1 MNFEEISKKVK
12 KFSKDTM
19 VEVQKMNEVRQLNGK
34 VNEEKRYLNKLYL
47 EMGKKLYDKYK
58 DADTAP
64 EGFEAEFR
72 KITERYSVM
81 DLLQDEIRQVKGVVL
96 CPCCNMEVAATERFC
111 SNCGNRMP
119 EPVKIE
125 GKEDGEVIDS
135 ADGEN
140 KEADTEETA
149 ETVVDVE
156 AEDVT
161 ESSVQ
166 EETAETVVDVEAE
179 DVTESSVQEETA
191 EEECDAEAV
200 EEEVA
205 EAKSDAK
212 ADVTEKIVE
221 ESDAARPEE
230 EVTEE
235 VPGEDAGAATEEALE
250 GAEETSEE
258 IPAEAEAAAEEL
270 KETVQTDKTDE
281 VAAEAD
287 EAAAAKASEK
297 PKEE

>member
-19 VEVQKMNEVRQLNGK
+19 VEVQKMNEVRQLNSK

-135 ADGEN
+135 VDG
-140 KEADTEETA
+140 KEANTEEAA

-166 EETAETVVDVEAE
+166 EDT
-179 DVTESSVQEETA
+179 SKEEG
-191 EEECDAEAV
+191 DAEAV
-200 EEEVA
+200 EEAA
-205 EAKSDAK
+205 EAESDAK

-221 ESDAARPEE
+221 ESDAARSE

-235 VPGEDAGAATEEALE
+235 VPGAAAEAATEEALE
-250 GAEETSEE
+250 EAEETPAE
-258 IPAEAEAAAEEL
+258 IPAEAEAAAEES
-270 KETVQTDKTDE
+270 KETVQEDKTDE

>member
-1 MNFEEISKKVK
+1 MMNFEEISKKVK

-161 ESSVQ
+161 ESSVH
-166 EETAETVVDVEAE
+166 E
-179 DVTESSVQEETA
+179 DTA

-200 EEEVA
+200 EEEAA

-235 VPGEDAGAATEEALE
+235 VPGEDAGVATEEALE

-270 KETVQTDKTDE
+270 KETVQADKTDE

>member
-1 MNFEEISKKVK
+1 MMNFEEISKKVK

-19 VEVQKMNEVRQLNGK
+19 VEVQKMNEVRQLNSK

-47 EMGKKLYDKYK
+47 AMGKKLYDKYK

-135 ADGEN
+135 VDG
-140 KEADTEETA
+140 KEANTEEAA

-166 EETAETVVDVEAE
+166 EDT
-179 DVTESSVQEETA
+179 SKEEG
-191 EEECDAEAV
+191 DAEAV
-200 EEEVA
+200 EEAA
-205 EAKSDAK
+205 EAESDAK

-221 ESDAARPEE
+221 ESDAARSE

-235 VPGEDAGAATEEALE
+235 VPGAAAEVATEEALE
-250 GAEETSEE
+250 EAEETPAE
-258 IPAEAEAAAEEL
+258 IPAEAEAAAEES
-270 KETVQTDKTDE
+270 KETVQADKTDE

>member
-19 VEVQKMNEVRQLNGK
+19 VEVQKMNEVRQLNSK

-119 EPVKIE
+119 EPVKID

-135 ADGEN
+135 VDG
-140 KEADTEETA
+140 KEANTEEAA

-166 EETAETVVDVEAE
+166 EDT
-179 DVTESSVQEETA
+179 SKEEG
-191 EEECDAEAV
+191 DAEAV
-200 EEEVA
+200 EEAA
-205 EAKSDAK
+205 EAESDAK

-221 ESDAARPEE
+221 ESDAARSE

-235 VPGEDAGAATEEALE
+235 VPGAAAEAATEEALE
-250 GAEETSEE
+250 EAEETPAE
-258 IPAEAEAAAEEL
+258 IPAEAEAAAEES
-270 KETVQTDKTDE
+270 KETVQADKTDE

>member
-1 MNFEEISKKVK
+1 MMNFEEISKKVK

-140 KEADTEETA
+140 KETDTEETP

-166 EETAETVVDVEAE
+166 ED
-179 DVTESSVQEETA
+179 TA

-200 EEEVA
+200 EEEAA

-270 KETVQTDKTDE
+270 KETVQADKTDE

>member
-1 MNFEEISKKVK
+1 MMNFEEISKKVK

-19 VEVQKMNEVRQLNGK
+19 VEVQKMNEVRQLNSK

-135 ADGEN
+135 VDG
-140 KEADTEETA
+140 KEANTEEAA

-166 EETAETVVDVEAE
+166 EDT
-179 DVTESSVQEETA
+179 SKEEG
-191 EEECDAEAV
+191 DAEAV
-200 EEEVA
+200 EEAA
-205 EAKSDAK
+205 EAESDAK

-221 ESDAARPEE
+221 ESDAARSE

-235 VPGEDAGAATEEALE
+235 VPGADAGAATEEALE
-250 GAEETSEE
+250 EAEETPAE
-258 IPAEAEAAAEEL
+258 IPAEAEAAAEES
-270 KETVQTDKTDE
+270 KETVQADKTDE

>member
-1 MNFEEISKKVK
+1 MMNFEEISKKVK

-19 VEVQKMNEVRQLNGK
+19 VEVQKMNEVRQLNSK

-135 ADGEN
+135 VDG
-140 KEADTEETA
+140 KEADTEEAA

-166 EETAETVVDVEAE
+166 EDT
-179 DVTESSVQEETA
+179 S
-191 EEECDAEAV
+191 EEEGDAEAV
-200 EEEVA
+200 EEAA
-205 EAKSDAK
+205 EAESDAK
-212 ADVTEKIVE
+212 ADVTE
-221 ESDAARPEE
+221 
-230 EVTEE
+230 E
-235 VPGEDAGAATEEALE
+235 VPGAEAGAATEEALE
-250 GAEETSEE
+250 EAEETAEE
-258 IPAEAEAAAEEL
+258 IPAEAAAEES
-270 KETVQTDKTDE
+270 KETVQADKTDE

>member
-1 MNFEEISKKVK
+1 MMNFEEISKKVK

-19 VEVQKMNEVRQLNGK
+19 VEVQKMNEVRQLNSK

-119 EPVKIE
+119 EPIKIE

-135 ADGEN
+135 VDG
-140 KEADTEETA
+140 KEANTEEAA

-166 EETAETVVDVEAE
+166 EDT
-179 DVTESSVQEETA
+179 SKEEG
-191 EEECDAEAV
+191 DAEAV
-200 EEEVA
+200 EEAA
-205 EAKSDAK
+205 EAESDAK
-212 ADVTEKIVE
+212 ADMTEKIVE
-221 ESDAARPEE
+221 ESDAARSE

-235 VPGEDAGAATEEALE
+235 VPGADAGAATEEALE
-250 GAEETSEE
+250 EAEETPAE
-258 IPAEAEAAAEEL
+258 IPAEAEAAAEES
-270 KETVQTDKTDE
+270 KETVQADKTDE

>member
-19 VEVQKMNEVRQLNGK
+19 VEVQKMNEVRQLNSK

-135 ADGEN
+135 VDG
-140 KEADTEETA
+140 KEANTEEAA

-166 EETAETVVDVEAE
+166 EDT
-179 DVTESSVQEETA
+179 SKEEG
-191 EEECDAEAV
+191 DAEAV
-200 EEEVA
+200 EEAA
-205 EAKSDAK
+205 EAESDAK

-221 ESDAARPEE
+221 ESDAARSE

-235 VPGEDAGAATEEALE
+235 VPGAAAEAATEEALE
-250 GAEETSEE
+250 EAEETPAE
-258 IPAEAEAAAEEL
+258 IPAEAEAAAEES
-270 KETVQTDKTDE
+270 KETVQADKTDE

>member
-19 VEVQKMNEVRQLNGK
+19 VEVQKMNEVRQLNSK

-135 ADGEN
+135 VDG
-140 KEADTEETA
+140 KEANTEEAA

-166 EETAETVVDVEAE
+166 EDT
-179 DVTESSVQEETA
+179 SKEEG
-191 EEECDAEAV
+191 DAEAV
-200 EEEVA
+200 EEAA
-205 EAKSDAK
+205 EAESDAK

-221 ESDAARPEE
+221 ESDAARSE

-235 VPGEDAGAATEEALE
+235 VPGADAGAATEEALE
-250 GAEETSEE
+250 EAEETTEE
-258 IPAEAEAAAEEL
+258 IPAEAEAAAEES
-270 KETVQTDKTDE
+270 KETIQADKTDE

>member
-1 MNFEEISKKVK
+1 MMNFEEISKKVK

-19 VEVQKMNEVRQLNGK
+19 VEVQKMNEVRQLNSK

-135 ADGEN
+135 VDG
-140 KEADTEETA
+140 KEANTEEAA

-166 EETAETVVDVEAE
+166 EDT
-179 DVTESSVQEETA
+179 SKEEG
-191 EEECDAEAV
+191 DAEAV
-200 EEEVA
+200 EEAA
-205 EAKSDAK
+205 EAESDAK

-221 ESDAARPEE
+221 ESDAARSE

-235 VPGEDAGAATEEALE
+235 VPGAAAGAATEEALE
-250 GAEETSEE
+250 EAEETTEE
-258 IPAEAEAAAEEL
+258 IPAEAEAAAEES
-270 KETVQTDKTDE
+270 KETVQADKTDE

>member
-1 MNFEEISKKVK
+1 MMNFEEISKKVK

-161 ESSVQ
+161 ESSVH
-166 EETAETVVDVEAE
+166 E
-179 DVTESSVQEETA
+179 DTA

-200 EEEVA
+200 EEEAA

-270 KETVQTDKTDE
+270 KETVQADKTDE

>member
-1 MNFEEISKKVK
+1 MMNFEEISKKVK

-19 VEVQKMNEVRQLNGK
+19 VEVQKMNEVRQLNSK

-96 CPCCNMEVAATERFC
+96 CPCCNMEVAATERFF

-119 EPVKIE
+119 EPIKIE

-135 ADGEN
+135 VDG
-140 KEADTEETA
+140 KEANTEEAA

-166 EETAETVVDVEAE
+166 EDT
-179 DVTESSVQEETA
+179 SKEEG
-191 EEECDAEAV
+191 DAEAV
-200 EEEVA
+200 EEAA
-205 EAKSDAK
+205 EAESDAK
-212 ADVTEKIVE
+212 ADVTEEIVE

-230 EVTEE
+230 VAEE
-235 VPGEDAGAATEEALE
+235 VPGADAGAATEEALE
-250 GAEETSEE
+250 EAEETPAE
-258 IPAEAEAAAEEL
+258 IPAEAEAAAEES
-270 KETVQTDKTDE
+270 KETIQADKTDE

>member
-19 VEVQKMNEVRQLNGK
+19 VEVQKMNEVRQLNSK

-125 GKEDGEVIDS
+125 GKEDGEVNDS
-135 ADGEN
+135 VDG
-140 KEADTEETA
+140 KEANTEEAA

-166 EETAETVVDVEAE
+166 EDT
-179 DVTESSVQEETA
+179 SKEEG
-191 EEECDAEAV
+191 DAEAV
-200 EEEVA
+200 EEAA
-205 EAKSDAK
+205 EAESDAK

-221 ESDAARPEE
+221 ESDAARSE

-235 VPGEDAGAATEEALE
+235 VPGADAGAATEEALE
-250 GAEETSEE
+250 EAEETTEE
-258 IPAEAEAAAEEL
+258 IPAEAEAAAEES
-270 KETVQTDKTDE
+270 KETVQADKTDE

>member
-1 MNFEEISKKVK
+1 MMNFEEISKKVK

-19 VEVQKMNEVRQLNGK
+19 VEVQKMNEVRQLNSK

-119 EPVKIE
+119 EPIKIE

-135 ADGEN
+135 VDG
-140 KEADTEETA
+140 KEANTEEAA

-166 EETAETVVDVEAE
+166 EDT
-179 DVTESSVQEETA
+179 SKEEG
-191 EEECDAEAV
+191 DAEAV
-200 EEEVA
+200 EEAA
-205 EAKSDAK
+205 EAESDAK

-230 EVTEE
+230 VTEE
-235 VPGEDAGAATEEALE
+235 VPGADAGGATEEVLE
-250 GAEETSEE
+250 EAEETPEE
-258 IPAEAEAAAEEL
+258 IPAEAEAAAEES
-270 KETVQTDKTDE
+270 KETVQADKTDE

>member
-1 MNFEEISKKVK
+1 MMNFEEISKKVK

-166 EETAETVVDVEAE
+166 ED
-179 DVTESSVQEETA
+179 TA

-200 EEEVA
+200 EEEAA

-221 ESDAARPEE
+221 ESDAARPEK

-258 IPAEAEAAAEEL
+258 IPAEAAAEEL
-270 KETVQTDKTDE
+270 KETVQADKTDE

>member
-19 VEVQKMNEVRQLNGK
+19 VEVQKMNEVRQLNSK

-119 EPVKIE
+119 EPIKIE

-135 ADGEN
+135 VDG
-140 KEADTEETA
+140 KEANTEEAA

-166 EETAETVVDVEAE
+166 EDT
-179 DVTESSVQEETA
+179 SKEEG
-191 EEECDAEAV
+191 DAEAV
-200 EEEVA
+200 EEAA
-205 EAKSDAK
+205 EAESDAK
-212 ADVTEKIVE
+212 ADVT
-221 ESDAARPEE
+221 
-230 EVTEE
+230 
-235 VPGEDAGAATEEALE
+235 
-250 GAEETSEE
+250 
-258 IPAEAEAAAEEL
+258 
-270 KETVQTDKTDE
+270 
-281 VAAEAD
+281 
-287 EAAAAKASEK
+287 
-297 PKEE
+297 

>member
-19 VEVQKMNEVRQLNGK
+19 VEVQKMNEVRQLNSK

-119 EPVKIE
+119 EPIKIE

-135 ADGEN
+135 VDG
-140 KEADTEETA
+140 KEANTEEAA

-161 ESSVQ
+161 ESFVQ
-166 EETAETVVDVEAE
+166 EDT
-179 DVTESSVQEETA
+179 SKEEG
-191 EEECDAEAV
+191 DAEAV
-200 EEEVA
+200 EEAA
-205 EAKSDAK
+205 EAESDAK
-212 ADVTEKIVE
+212 ADVTEEIVE

-230 EVTEE
+230 VAEE
-235 VPGEDAGAATEEALE
+235 VPGADAGAATEEALE
-250 GAEETSEE
+250 EAEETPAE
-258 IPAEAEAAAEEL
+258 IPAEAEAAAEES
-270 KETVQTDKTDE
+270 KETIQADKTDE

>member
-1 MNFEEISKKVK
+1 MMNFEEISKKVK

-19 VEVQKMNEVRQLNGK
+19 VEVQKMNEVRQLNSK

-119 EPVKIE
+119 EPIKIE

-135 ADGEN
+135 VDG
-140 KEADTEETA
+140 KEANTEEAA

-166 EETAETVVDVEAE
+166 EDT
-179 DVTESSVQEETA
+179 SKEEG
-191 EEECDAEAV
+191 DAEAV
-200 EEEVA
+200 EEAA
-205 EAKSDAK
+205 EAESDAK

-230 EVTEE
+230 VAEE
-235 VPGEDAGAATEEALE
+235 VPGADAGAATEEALE
-250 GAEETSEE
+250 EAEETTEE
-258 IPAEAEAAAEEL
+258 IPAEAEAAAEES
-270 KETVQTDKTDE
+270 KETVQADKTDE

>member
-19 VEVQKMNEVRQLNGK
+19 VEVQKMNEVRQLNSK

-135 ADGEN
+135 VDG
-140 KEADTEETA
+140 KEANTEEAA

-166 EETAETVVDVEAE
+166 EDTSKEEGDV
-179 DVTESSVQEETA
+179 
-191 EEECDAEAV
+191 EAV
-200 EEEVA
+200 EEAA
-205 EAKSDAK
+205 EAESDAK

-221 ESDAARPEE
+221 ESDAARSE

-235 VPGEDAGAATEEALE
+235 VPGADAGAATEEALE
-250 GAEETSEE
+250 EAEETTEE
-258 IPAEAEAAAEEL
+258 IPAEAEAAAEES
-270 KETVQTDKTDE
+270 KETVQADKTDE

>member
-1 MNFEEISKKVK
+1 MMNFEEISKKVK

-19 VEVQKMNEVRQLNGK
+19 VEVQKMNEVRQLNSK

-81 DLLQDEIRQVKGVVL
+81 DFLQDEIRQVKGVVL

-135 ADGEN
+135 VDG
-140 KEADTEETA
+140 KEANTEEAA

-166 EETAETVVDVEAE
+166 EDT
-179 DVTESSVQEETA
+179 SKEEG
-191 EEECDAEAV
+191 DAEAV
-200 EEEVA
+200 EEAA
-205 EAKSDAK
+205 EAESDAK

-221 ESDAARPEE
+221 ESDAARSE

-235 VPGEDAGAATEEALE
+235 VPGADAGAATEEALE
-250 GAEETSEE
+250 EAEETTEE
-258 IPAEAEAAAEEL
+258 IPAEAEAAAEES
-270 KETVQTDKTDE
+270 KETVQADKTDE

>member
-19 VEVQKMNEVRQLNGK
+19 VEVQKMNEVRQLNSK

-135 ADGEN
+135 VDG
-140 KEADTEETA
+140 KEANTEEAA

-166 EETAETVVDVEAE
+166 EDT
-179 DVTESSVQEETA
+179 SKEEG
-191 EEECDAEAV
+191 DAEAV
-200 EEEVA
+200 EEAA
-205 EAKSDAK
+205 EAESDAK
-212 ADVTEKIVE
+212 ADVTE
-221 ESDAARPEE
+221 
-230 EVTEE
+230 E
-235 VPGEDAGAATEEALE
+235 VPGAEAGAATEEALE
-250 GAEETSEE
+250 EAEETAEE
-258 IPAEAEAAAEEL
+258 IPAEAAAEES
-270 KETVQTDKTDE
+270 KETVQADKTDE

>member
-19 VEVQKMNEVRQLNGK
+19 VEVQKMNEVRQLNSK

-125 GKEDGEVIDS
+125 GKEDGDVSDS
-135 ADGEN
+135 VDG
-140 KEADTEETA
+140 KEANTEEAA

-166 EETAETVVDVEAE
+166 EDT
-179 DVTESSVQEETA
+179 SKEEG
-191 EEECDAEAV
+191 DAEAV
-200 EEEVA
+200 EEAA
-205 EAKSDAK
+205 EAESDAK
-212 ADVTEKIVE
+212 ADVTEEIVE

-230 EVTEE
+230 VTEE
-235 VPGEDAGAATEEALE
+235 VPGADAGGATEKVLE
-250 GAEETSEE
+250 EAEETPEE
-258 IPAEAEAAAEEL
+258 IPAEAEAAAEES
-270 KETVQTDKTDE
+270 KETVQADKTDE

>member
-166 EETAETVVDVEAE
+166 ED
-179 DVTESSVQEETA
+179 TA

-200 EEEVA
+200 EEEAA

-258 IPAEAEAAAEEL
+258 IPAEAAAEEL
-270 KETVQTDKTDE
+270 KETVQADKTDE

>member
-1 MNFEEISKKVK
+1 MMNFEEISKKVK

-19 VEVQKMNEVRQLNGK
+19 VEVQKMNEVRQLNSK

-135 ADGEN
+135 VDG
-140 KEADTEETA
+140 KEANTEEAA

-166 EETAETVVDVEAE
+166 EDT
-179 DVTESSVQEETA
+179 SKEEG
-191 EEECDAEAV
+191 DAEAV
-200 EEEVA
+200 EEAA
-205 EAKSDAK
+205 EAESDAK

-230 EVTEE
+230 VAEE
-235 VPGEDAGAATEEALE
+235 VPGADAGAATEEALE
-250 GAEETSEE
+250 EAEETPAE
-258 IPAEAEAAAEEL
+258 IPAEAEAAAEES
-270 KETVQTDKTDE
+270 KETIQADKTDE

>member
-1 MNFEEISKKVK
+1 MMNFEEISKKVK

-19 VEVQKMNEVRQLNGK
+19 VEVQKMNEVRQLNSK

-135 ADGEN
+135 VDG
-140 KEADTEETA
+140 KEANTEEAA

-166 EETAETVVDVEAE
+166 ENT
-179 DVTESSVQEETA
+179 SKEEG
-191 EEECDAEAV
+191 DAEAV
-200 EEEVA
+200 EEAA
-205 EAKSDAK
+205 EAESDAK

-221 ESDAARPEE
+221 ESDAARSE

-235 VPGEDAGAATEEALE
+235 VPGAAAEVATEEALE
-250 GAEETSEE
+250 EAEETPAET
-258 IPAEAEAAAEEL
+258 PAEAEAAAEES
-270 KETVQTDKTDE
+270 KETVQADKTDE

>member
-1 MNFEEISKKVK
+1 MMNFEEISKKVK

-19 VEVQKMNEVRQLNGK
+19 VEVQKMNEVRQLNSK

-47 EMGKKLYDKYK
+47 EMGKKLDDKYK

-119 EPVKIE
+119 EPIKIE

-135 ADGEN
+135 VDG
-140 KEADTEETA
+140 KEANTEEAA
-149 ETVVDVE
+149 ETVVEVE

-166 EETAETVVDVEAE
+166 EDT
-179 DVTESSVQEETA
+179 SKEEG
-191 EEECDAEAV
+191 DAEAV
-200 EEEVA
+200 EEAA
-205 EAKSDAK
+205 EAESDAK

-230 EVTEE
+230 VTEE
-235 VPGEDAGAATEEALE
+235 VPGADAGGATEEVLE
-250 GAEETSEE
+250 EAEETPEE
-258 IPAEAEAAAEEL
+258 IPAEAEAAAEES
-270 KETVQTDKTDE
+270 KETVQADKTDE

>member
-19 VEVQKMNEVRQLNGK
+19 VEVQKMNEVRQLNSK

-135 ADGEN
+135 VDG
-140 KEADTEETA
+140 KEANTEEAA

-166 EETAETVVDVEAE
+166 EDT
-179 DVTESSVQEETA
+179 SKEEG
-191 EEECDAEAV
+191 DAEAV
-200 EEEVA
+200 EEAA
-205 EAKSDAK
+205 EAESDAK

-221 ESDAARPEE
+221 EIDAARSE

-235 VPGEDAGAATEEALE
+235 VPGADAGAATEEALE
-250 GAEETSEE
+250 EAEETTEE
-258 IPAEAEAAAEEL
+258 IPAEAEAAAEES
-270 KETVQTDKTDE
+270 KETVQADKTDE

>member
-1 MNFEEISKKVK
+1 MMNFEEISKKVK

-19 VEVQKMNEVRQLNGK
+19 VEVQKMNEVRQLNSK

-135 ADGEN
+135 VDG
-140 KEADTEETA
+140 KEADTEEAA

-166 EETAETVVDVEAE
+166 EDT
-179 DVTESSVQEETA
+179 S
-191 EEECDAEAV
+191 EEEGDAEAV
-200 EEEVA
+200 EEAA
-205 EAKSDAK
+205 EAAEAESDAK
-212 ADVTEKIVE
+212 ADVTE
-221 ESDAARPEE
+221 
-230 EVTEE
+230 E
-235 VPGEDAGAATEEALE
+235 VPGAEAGAATEEALE
-250 GAEETSEE
+250 EAEETPAE
-258 IPAEAEAAAEEL
+258 IPAEAEAAAEES
-270 KETVQTDKTDE
+270 KETVQADKTDE

>member
-166 EETAETVVDVEAE
+166 EETAE
-179 DVTESSVQEETA
+179 
-191 EEECDAEAV
+191 EECDAEAV

-235 VPGEDAGAATEEALE
+235 VPGEDAGAVTEEALE
-250 GAEETSEE
+250 RAEETSEE

-270 KETVQTDKTDE
+270 KETVQADKTDE

>member
-1 MNFEEISKKVK
+1 MMNFEEISKKVK

-19 VEVQKMNEVRQLNGK
+19 VEVQKMNEVRQLNSK

-119 EPVKIE
+119 EPIKIE

-135 ADGEN
+135 VDG
-140 KEADTEETA
+140 KEANTEEAA

-166 EETAETVVDVEAE
+166 EDT
-179 DVTESSVQEETA
+179 SKEEG
-191 EEECDAEAV
+191 DAEAV
-200 EEEVA
+200 EEAA
-205 EAKSDAK
+205 EAESDAK

-230 EVTEE
+230 VAEE
-235 VPGEDAGAATEEALE
+235 VPGADAGAATEEALE
-250 GAEETSEE
+250 EAEETPAE
-258 IPAEAEAAAEEL
+258 IPAEAEAAAEES
-270 KETVQTDKTDE
+270 KETIQADKTDE
-281 VAAEAD
+281 VAAEVD

>member
-19 VEVQKMNEVRQLNGK
+19 VEVQKMNEVRQLNSK

-135 ADGEN
+135 VDG
-140 KEADTEETA
+140 KEADTEEAA

-166 EETAETVVDVEAE
+166 EDTSEKEG
-179 DVTESSVQEETA
+179 
-191 EEECDAEAV
+191 DAEAV
-200 EEEVA
+200 EEAA
-205 EAKSDAK
+205 EAESDAK
-212 ADVTEKIVE
+212 ADVTEEIVE
-221 ESDAARPEE
+221 ESDAARSE

-235 VPGEDAGAATEEALE
+235 VPGAAAEAATEEALE
-250 GAEETSEE
+250 EAEETPAE
-258 IPAEAEAAAEEL
+258 IPAEAEAAAEES
-270 KETVQTDKTDE
+270 KETVQADKTDE

>member
-19 VEVQKMNEVRQLNGK
+19 VEVQKMNEVRQLNSK

-119 EPVKIE
+119 EPVQIE

-135 ADGEN
+135 VDG
-140 KEADTEETA
+140 KEANTEEAA

-166 EETAETVVDVEAE
+166 EDT
-179 DVTESSVQEETA
+179 SKEEG
-191 EEECDAEAV
+191 DAEAV
-200 EEEVA
+200 EEAA
-205 EAKSDAK
+205 EAESDAK

-221 ESDAARPEE
+221 ESDAARSE

-235 VPGEDAGAATEEALE
+235 VPGADAGAATEEALE
-250 GAEETSEE
+250 EAEETTEE
-258 IPAEAEAAAEEL
+258 IPAEAEAAAEES
-270 KETVQTDKTDE
+270 KETVQADKTDE

>member
-19 VEVQKMNEVRQLNGK
+19 VEVQKMNEVRQLNSK

-135 ADGEN
+135 VDG
-140 KEADTEETA
+140 KEANTEEAA

-166 EETAETVVDVEAE
+166 EDTSKEEGDV
-179 DVTESSVQEETA
+179 
-191 EEECDAEAV
+191 EAV
-200 EEEVA
+200 EEAA
-205 EAKSDAK
+205 EAESDAK

-221 ESDAARPEE
+221 ESDAARSE

-235 VPGEDAGAATEEALE
+235 VPGAAAEAATEEALE
-250 GAEETSEE
+250 EAEETPAE
-258 IPAEAEAAAEEL
+258 IPAEAEAAAEES
-270 KETVQTDKTDE
+270 KETVQADKTDE

>member
-19 VEVQKMNEVRQLNGK
+19 VEVQKMNEVRQLNSK

-119 EPVKIE
+119 EPIKIE

-135 ADGEN
+135 VDG
-140 KEADTEETA
+140 KEANTEEAA

-166 EETAETVVDVEAE
+166 EDT
-179 DVTESSVQEETA
+179 SKEEG
-191 EEECDAEAV
+191 DAEAV
-200 EEEVA
+200 EEAA
-205 EAKSDAK
+205 EAESDAK

-230 EVTEE
+230 VTEE
-235 VPGEDAGAATEEALE
+235 VPGADAGAATEEALE
-250 GAEETSEE
+250 EAEETPAE
-258 IPAEAEAAAEEL
+258 IPAEAEAAAEES
-270 KETVQTDKTDE
+270 KETIQADKTDE

>member
-1 MNFEEISKKVK
+1 MMNFEEISKKVK

-19 VEVQKMNEVRQLNGK
+19 VEVQKMNEVRQLNSK

-64 EGFEAEFR
+64 VGFEAEFR

-135 ADGEN
+135 VDG
-140 KEADTEETA
+140 KEANTEEAA

-166 EETAETVVDVEAE
+166 EDT
-179 DVTESSVQEETA
+179 SKEEG
-191 EEECDAEAV
+191 DAEAV
-200 EEEVA
+200 EEAA
-205 EAKSDAK
+205 EAESDAK
-212 ADVTEKIVE
+212 ADVTEEIVE
-221 ESDAARPEE
+221 ESDAARSE

-235 VPGEDAGAATEEALE
+235 VPGADAEAATEEALE
-250 GAEETSEE
+250 EAEETPAE
-258 IPAEAEAAAEEL
+258 IPAEAEAAAEES
-270 KETVQTDKTDE
+270 KETVQADKTDE

>member
-161 ESSVQ
+161 ESSVH
-166 EETAETVVDVEAE
+166 E
-179 DVTESSVQEETA
+179 DTA

-200 EEEVA
+200 EEEAA

-270 KETVQTDKTDE
+270 KETVQADKTDE

>member
-1 MNFEEISKKVK
+1 MMNFEEISKKVK

-19 VEVQKMNEVRQLNGK
+19 VEVQKMNEVRQLNSK

-119 EPVKIE
+119 EPIKIE

-135 ADGEN
+135 VDG
-140 KEADTEETA
+140 KEANTEEAA

-166 EETAETVVDVEAE
+166 EDT
-179 DVTESSVQEETA
+179 SKEEG
-191 EEECDAEAV
+191 DAEAV
-200 EEEVA
+200 EEAA
-205 EAKSDAK
+205 EAESDAK
-212 ADVTEKIVE
+212 
-221 ESDAARPEE
+221 AARPEE
-230 EVTEE
+230 VAEE
-235 VPGEDAGAATEEALE
+235 VPGADAGAATEEALE
-250 GAEETSEE
+250 EAEETPAE
-258 IPAEAEAAAEEL
+258 IPAEAEAAAEES
-270 KETVQTDKTDE
+270 KETIQADKTDE